1 MKNVTLSLD
10 DDVARW
16 ARVRA
21 AERDQSVSRFVAELL
36 RERMRGEDAY
46 QGALQQYVTGP
57 VRALKRR
64 GARYPR
70 RDELHARDRLR

>member
-21 AERDQSVSRFVAELL
+21 AERDQSVSRFVATLL
-36 RERMRGEDAY
+36 RERMRAEEAY
-46 QGALQQYVTGP
+46 ESARQGYLSRPAHP
-57 VRALKRR
+57 LKRR
-64 GARYPR
+64 GRYPR
-70 RDELHARDRLR
+70 RDELHGRDRLR